1 MTHLR
6 RLLDHLGNAIGTWL
20 PVDDYSAK
28 MHAAIDAHPDLDSEG
43 RRHMHALWHWSTVLA
58 AAAVGAVWGSAL
70 VGLAVCVKALL
81 AGNPSIM
88 AFVFGPFTAGAG
100 LLWWHRWPAAGWV
113 LIATGT
119 AVGLRYL
126 VAGW

>member
-1 MTHLR
+1 M
-6 RLLDHLGNAIGTWL
+6 
-20 PVDDYSAK
+20 
-28 MHAAIDAHPDLDSEG
+28 
-43 RRHMHALWHWSTVLA
+43 
-58 AAAVGAVWGSAL
+58 
-70 VGLAVCVKALL
+70 KALL

>member
-1 MTHLR
+1 MTRLR

-28 MHAAIDAHPDLDSEG
+28 MHASTRIPTSTATANGTCTPCGTGRPYSRRLRSAPWGEVPSSDS
-43 RRHMHALWHWSTVLA
+43 
-58 AAAVGAVWGSAL
+58 AVG
-70 VGLAVCVKALL
+70 VKALP
-81 AGNPSIM
+81 AGNPAIM

-100 LLWWHRWPAAGWV
+100 LLWWHRLPAAGWV
-113 LIATGT
+113 LIAPGT